1 MSGTWWTRFSII
13 IVVTLWAFWSLIP
26 TIFGESAHSALT
38 DQAESASEAAD
49 GGSADGE
56 DGVEGEEDDAPWY
69 DFAVPKAKINLGLD
83 LQGGI
88 DMTLQVG
95 IDEAIVSAVHRDI
108 KPLREAAERDGLKLA
123 DVRRERGE
131 PVMLIQPAEG
141 VGLQDV
147 LGFMGAKYDTFEY
160 DNTRTIDG
168 ADFYA
173 FVLSAE
179 QQDYI
184 KTRSV
189 EQALETLRSRVDET
203 GVKEPAIVRKGADR
217 INVQLPGM
225 SNVKQAVAAI
235 GTAAVL
241 EFMLVDYDV
250 MKEGASLDRALLDA
264 EATLEAEVYDDDDG
278 LSDWLV
284 RQGHLPRTSKLM
296 WEYEE
301 SPEGKV
307 RQSPWVVQ
315 DEVILTGDDI
325 NDANVSM
332 NQYNEPYT
340 ALEFKA
346 RGSKKFCD
354 VTTENVG
361 RPFAIILDDE
371 VRSAPTIREAICGGR
386 ASIEMGT
393 GDYSSALQEASV
405 LSLVLRTGALPAPV
419 TVGEVR
425 VVGASLGQ
433 DAIDSGRK
441 ATVVGFGFV
450 LVFMSVYYKR
460 SGLVSVTALCLNVVL
475 VMALLATA
483 GATLTLPGIA
493 GIALTVGM
501 AVDANII
508 IYERIREEMR
518 LGKNSR
524 ASVDTGFDLA
534 LWAVLDANITTFI
547 AGVVLYSYGTGPIKG
562 FAVTLMIGINTTLF
576 TGIFVSRTLMDL
588 MTRRASARLSI

>member
-13 IVVTLWAFWSLIP
+13 VVVTLWAFWSLVP
-26 TIFGESAHSALT
+26 TIFGESAHVALT

-49 GGSADGE
+49 GSGSADEVNGA
-56 DGVEGEEDDAPWY
+56 EGEEEDAPWY
-69 DFAVPKAKINLGLD
+69 DFVVPKAKINLGLD

-95 IDEAIVSAVHRDI
+95 IDEAIVSSVHRDI

-250 MKEGASLDRALLDA
+250 MKEGASLDRALIDA
-264 EATLEAEVYDDDDG
+264 EATLECGKADFLHRHYHDAHFCRHVLLQSGAVQNCFASKRFCGG
-278 LSDWLV
+278 LDCLLV
-284 RQGHLPRTSKLM
+284 T
-296 WEYEE
+296 
-301 SPEGKV
+301 
-307 RQSPWVVQ
+307 
-315 DEVILTGDDI
+315 D
-325 NDANVSM
+325 
-332 NQYNEPYT
+332 
-340 ALEFKA
+340 
-346 RGSKKFCD
+346 
-354 VTTENVG
+354 
-361 RPFAIILDDE
+361 
-371 VRSAPTIREAICGGR
+371 VRSCNER
-386 ASIEMGT
+386 
-393 GDYSSALQEASV
+393 
-405 LSLVLRTGALPAPV
+405 
-419 TVGEVR
+419 
-425 VVGASLGQ
+425 
-433 DAIDSGRK
+433 
-441 ATVVGFGFV
+441 
-450 LVFMSVYYKR
+450 
-460 SGLVSVTALCLNVVL
+460 LC
-475 VMALLATA
+475 
-483 GATLTLPGIA
+483 
-493 GIALTVGM
+493 
-501 AVDANII
+501 
-508 IYERIREEMR
+508 
-518 LGKNSR
+518 
-524 ASVDTGFDLA
+524 
-534 LWAVLDANITTFI
+534 
-547 AGVVLYSYGTGPIKG
+547 
-562 FAVTLMIGINTTLF
+562 
-576 TGIFVSRTLMDL
+576 
-588 MTRRASARLSI
+588 AR